1 MTSTTLPPDAIASLR
16 AALRA
21 GAGRWIA
28 RFYRHEL
35 LVARTVRGMQ
45 EEAVREFNREI
56 VNPLLRQVA
65 GRLATFDLRGPDV
78 VLELFPQLRALVA
91 EIEATVA
98 SGSDAVRRLTTER
111 LYALTKQ
118 ETDWVRE
125 SAEKVLKV
133 DAPPVNDAA
142 IREKVRE
149 RPFLGAKVEKWFET
163 MLTTPTGDK
172 ARAWVQTGLQQGLT
186 TDQIV
191 RGLRG
196 TKAADYTDGILT
208 GQGTVAVSNLV
219 VSAASH
225 ASSVARFE
233 SFKAIGVDEWRWLA
247 TLDTKTCPICMQNEA
262 NSPYPMGEGPTF
274 PAHPRC
280 RCSPTPWFGTPIGNR
295 ASTDGPVPASQTF
308 PQWLE
313 GRSIAEQNEVLGK
326 TKATAWRAGNL
337 TLAQML
343 GRDLQPLSLAELRRL
358 DRLPADDDGG

>member
-1 MTSTTLPPDAIASLR
+1 VTSTKLPPDAIASLR
-16 AALRA
+16 AALRE

-45 EEAVREFNREI
+45 EEAIREFNREI
-56 VNPLLRQVA
+56 VNPLLQKVA
-65 GRLATFDLRGPDV
+65 SRLATFDLRGPDV
-78 VLELFPQLRALVA
+78 VLELFPQLRALQS

-98 SGSDAVRRLTTER
+98 RGSDAVRRLTTER
-111 LYALTKQ
+111 LYSLTKQ
-118 ETDWVRE
+118 ESDWVRE
-125 SAEKVLKV
+125 SATKVLKV

-142 IREKVRE
+142 IREKVRD
-149 RPFLGAKVEKWFET
+149 RPFLGAKVEKWFQN

-172 ARAWVQTGLQQGLT
+172 ARAWIQTGLQQGLT

-196 TKAADYTDGILT
+196 TKATGYSDGILT
-208 GQGTVAVSNLV
+208 GQGASAVSNLV
-219 VSAASH
+219 VSAAAH

-233 SFKAIGVDEWRWLA
+233 SFKAIGVDQWRWLA
-247 TLDTKTCPICMQNEA
+247 TLDTKTCPICMQHEA

-280 RCSPTPWFGTPIGNR
+280 RCSPVPWFGDPIGNR
-295 ASTDGPVPASQTF
+295 ASIDGPVPADQTF

-313 GRSIAEQNEVLGK
+313 GRSVAEQNEVLGK
-326 TKATAWRAGNL
+326 TKAEAWRAGKL

-343 GRDLQPLSLAELRRL
+343 GRDMQPLTLAELRRL
-358 DRLPADDDGG
+358 DRIPDDE